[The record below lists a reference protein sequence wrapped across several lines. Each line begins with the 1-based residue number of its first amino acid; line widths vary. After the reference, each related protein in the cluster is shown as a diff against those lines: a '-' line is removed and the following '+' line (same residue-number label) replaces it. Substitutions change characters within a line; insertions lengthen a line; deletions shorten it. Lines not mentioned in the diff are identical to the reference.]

1 MSTEVVGFD
10 PALAQVIQGTLI
22 FLAACIGVVGYL
34 VQARLKARSHA
45 EELRRLHASEL
56 RRLELERVREKLD
69 TCLGPLQMSLSEAIN
84 LLQTTF
90 MPLKVATLIYGSQR
104 ETDMHHH
111 HLDQLTNGK
120 IRKYYVEC
128 FTIDVAEYLIR
139 GERNLIPSFVGPE
152 VEAMIRENPDS
163 EIADIYFTTCR
174 RLLTICKRASDIINK
189 FAGHLFQ
196 LQQVETYRADW
207 PACATAIMSRFLM
220 PSQIMTF
227 TTEMQDIV
235 ERKWAQGDYSVL
247 YPRVNKFPMGGIL
260 YCMKQAIAIRQREKQ
275 LGLADHAKFEVKEV
289 LSVIQSEVEKQQTSM
304 YASSQ

>member
-1 MSTEVVGFD
+1 MSTDAVGID
-10 PALAQVIQGTLI
+10 PAFAQVIQGTLI
-22 FLAACIGVVGYL
+22 FLAACVGVVGYL

-45 EELRRLHASEL
+45 DELRRLHASEL

-69 TCLGPLQMSLSEAIN
+69 TCLGPLQMSLSEALN
-84 LLQTTF
+84 LLLTTV
-90 MPLKVATLIYGSQR
+90 MPMKVATLTYGSQR
-104 ETDMHHH
+104 ESAMHHH

-120 IRKYYVEC
+120 ISKYYAEY
-128 FTIDVAEYLIR
+128 FTMDIAEYLVR
-139 GERNLIPSFVGPE
+139 GERNLVPSFVGPE
-152 VEAMIRENPDS
+152 VEAMIRENPDG

-174 RLLTICKRASDIINK
+174 RILTVFKRASDIINK
-189 FAGHLFQ
+189 YAGHLFQ
-196 LQQVETYRADW
+196 LQQLETYRAEW
-207 PACATAIMSRFLM
+207 SACATAIQSRFLM